1 MFSESSE
8 CFFFPNKQRYSA
20 PENINGYN
28 EELRLDKEYP
38 VLANGASVE
47 NQGRLGLSLEDA
59 AATQIQTAYRAYL
72 ARKAFRHMRG
82 MVRLQN
88 MVQRDSVMKQAS
100 TTLSRLHSWSRIQ
113 AQIRARRVHMVLE
126 GRLRQKKLENQLKLE
141 AKLHD
146 LEVEWSGGSETI
158 DEALAR
164 IHQRE
169 AAAVKRERAM
179 AYAFSHQWRA
189 NSNPSFGSGNEE
201 LSKANWGWSWKDRW
215 IAARP
220 WESRVAASESPK
232 KAQSHQPNKTTKI
245 MISPTSKAPDK
256 IKLISP
262 TGKPVRKAR
271 KLSYEGAQ
279 KISAKKV
286 SPKLKRKKLGTGRKD
301 LNIRLQ
307 NVMLSEKFSHLNI
320 SSGCFMVAS

>member
-1 MFSESSE
+1 MHGSVSPGLQVESLARISE
-8 CFFFPNKQRYSA
+8 FPLERYSA

-179 AYAFSHQWRA
+179 AYAFSHQDE
-189 NSNPSFGSGNEE
+189 EE
-201 LSKANWGWSWKDRW
+201 LSKIGGAGRTAGLLLGLGKAELQHRK
-215 IAARP
+215 
-220 WESRVAASESPK
+220 VPK
-232 KAQSHQPNKTTKI
+232 HKVVSHKTTKI
-245 MISPTSKAPDK
+245 MIP
-256 IKLISP
+256 
-262 TGKPVRKAR
+262 
-271 KLSYEGAQ
+271 YQ
-279 KISAKKV
+279 Q
-286 SPKLKRKKLGTGRKD
+286 GTR
-301 LNIRLQ
+301 
-307 NVMLSEKFSHLNI
+307 
-320 SSGCFMVAS
+320 